1 VPTTGRPREHYLLR
15 PSRPPHVTVVSL
27 VRDAVARLPNFMGTR
42 QDVCVLL
49 RDSQYV
55 IPDATDHQLNQVVS
69 GGLERLQYEKDSCV
83 KYDGS
88 QKQWVYLH
96 GFRSEQDFVT
106 AEATAPPSV
115 SAPDV
120 PCGIVPAESCA
131 HFGSCACEWV
141 PLLTCQRGVTRAGS
155 PKQKKGTCK

>member
-1 VPTTGRPREHYLLR
+1 MPTTGRPREHYLLK
-15 PSRPPHVTVVSL
+15 PSRPPYVTVVSL

-55 IPDATDHQLNQVVS
+55 IPDATDQQLNQVVS

-83 KYDGS
+83 KFDAV

-96 GFRSEQDFVT
+96 GFRSKEDFAT

-115 SAPDV
+115 SV
-120 PCGIVPAESCA
+120 PTCPGGCTP
-131 HFGSCACEWV
+131 FGSWAHVSGCRC
-141 PLLTCQRGVTRAGS
+141 
-155 PKQKKGTCK
+155 

>member
-1 VPTTGRPREHYLLR
+1 LR

-83 KYDGS
+83 KYDAS

-96 GFRSEQDFVT
+96 GFRSQQDFVT
-106 AEATAPPSV
+106 AEAMAPPSV
-115 SAPDV
+115 SV
-120 PCGIVPAESCA
+120 P
-131 HFGSCACEWV
+131 
-141 PLLTCQRGVTRAGS
+141 TCPRCCAGS
-155 PKQKKGTCK
+155 WARECGAVVDSTARGHTCAEKGHVQVNRRQRRGWGSAIF